1 MRSWQGAGGRA
12 ALAALAAVVLIV
24 PVYTQ
29 GRGGQAP
36 ARAARPDWPP
46 KLEAPAPGEVEI
58 LPVQGNVY
66 MLAGAGGNITV
77 QVADQGV
84 LITPRNG
91 RASGPPGGAGAHR
104 RIRATLPG
112 RTRCPNQRHR

>member
-1 MRSWQGAGGRA
+1 RAPGAVRGCPCRASAAGRRPQLTSKNWQGRN
-12 ALAALAAVVLIV
+12 LAAVSEVV
-24 PVYTQ
+24 DAYFAAWK
-29 GRGGQAP
+29 AP
-36 ARAARPDWPP
+36 DPTARMYL
-46 KLEAPAPGEVEI
+46 LERSF
-58 LPVQGNVY
+58 
-66 MLAGAGGNITV
+66 
-77 QVADQGV
+77 ADQGV